1 LGSVSRTAVIVA
13 SGAAALAVAG
23 GLTAF
28 ALASNNSPAPHSKA
42 ASTHVTAALPPLRVV
57 AAAPAD
63 GSSQVNGSDP
73 VTITLNEHY
82 PAGAPFPALS
92 PAVPGTWTR
101 AGNTVTFTPATGFP
115 PGTHV
120 RVSVA
125 TGTDATTRS
134 VYASEFSTSKYSNL
148 RLQEVLAELGYL
160 PMSWTPYLGGT
171 VTPGSLA
178 AQTAAA
184 YDPPAGSFHLNGGYP
199 HQLYS
204 MWQAGSVNMLETGAI
219 AGFEADH
226 GLRPDGSAGPAVW
239 TALLKAAA
247 AGQSNTHG
255 YSYARVSENE
265 PESLTI
271 WHDGRNV
278 FNSPANTGIG
288 VAPTVTGT
296 FFVYEKLQY
305 QIMSGTNPD
314 GSHYADPVSW
324 VSYFNGGDA
333 VHYFPRGSFGW
344 PQSLGCVEL
353 PYSEAHRSYG
363 ILPYGTLVSVN
374 A

>member
-1 LGSVSRTAVIVA
+1 LGSASRTAVIVA

-28 ALASNNSPAPHSKA
+28 ALASNHSPAPHSKTS
-42 ASTHVTAALPPLRVV
+42 STHVTAARPPLSVV
-57 AAAPAD
+57 SASPAD
-63 GSSQVNGSDP
+63 GVSHVNGTNP
-73 VTITLNEHY
+73 VTVTFNQPL
-82 PAGAPFPALS
+82 PAGTAFPALS
-92 PAVPGTWTR
+92 PAVPGAWTR
-101 AGNTVTFTPATGFP
+101 SGDTATFTPAVGFP

-120 RVSVA
+120 RVSMPA
-125 TGTDATTRS
+125 ADATTRS
-134 VYASEFSTSKYSNL
+134 GYLSEFSTARYSNL
-148 RLQEVLAELGYL
+148 RLQEILAQLGYL
-160 PMSWTPYLGGT
+160 PMTWTPYLGGT
-171 VTPGSLA
+171 VTPGSMA
-178 AQTAAA
+178 AQAAAA
-184 YDPPAGSFHLNGGYP
+184 YDPPAGSFHLNSGYP
-199 HQLYS
+199 HQLYG
-204 MWQAGSVNMLETGAI
+204 MWKAGSANMLETGAI

-226 GLRPDGSAGPAVW
+226 GLPPDGTAGPALW

-247 AGQSNTHG
+247 AGQRNTHG
-255 YSYARVSENE
+255 YSYAIVSENE

-271 WHDGRNV
+271 WHDGHNV
-278 FNSPANTGIG
+278 FYSPANTGIG

-296 FFVYEKLQY
+296 FFVYEKLTY

-374 A
+374 S